1 MRCLLCCLLLLF
13 ASCRKDLIRYHAATR
28 LETGTMNRL
37 NRVLFVNDTLGFA
50 CGGARF
56 DEADVLITRDAG
68 ASWQLYVSPD
78 AHKEMF
84 GITQAP
90 DGAVWMIG
98 FDGNLLC
105 SRDGGATWRHFQLRY
120 EAYKALAFADA
131 ARLLA
136 VGGVSFERGDAMW
149 ADTAGQVLAHDSLGY
164 ELNDIVLLPGGQG
177 WRCGYGVMQRTDD
190 AGRSWQ
196 WQSPHNDNYKALDV
210 HSRQVAYAC
219 GGEGSI
225 CATQDGGRS
234 WTTLRNGN
242 DLTHPKY
249 RLQDLLFLDAL
260 HGYAV
265 GEDGVVIYT
274 DDGGHHWSELERF
287 TTAHLY
293 GISRGPDDALFVCG
307 DGGELWRIAP
317 Y

>member
-1 MRCLLCCLLLLF
+1 
-13 ASCRKDLIRYHAATR
+13 
-28 LETGTMNRL
+28 
-37 NRVLFVNDTLGFA
+37 
-50 CGGARF
+50 
-56 DEADVLITRDAG
+56 
-68 ASWQLYVSPD
+68 
-78 AHKEMF
+78 
-84 GITQAP
+84 
-90 DGAVWMIG
+90 
-98 FDGNLLC
+98 
-105 SRDGGATWRHFQLRY
+105 
-120 EAYKALAFADA
+120 
-131 ARLLA
+131 
-136 VGGVSFERGDAMW
+136 
-149 ADTAGQVLAHDSLGY
+149 VLAHDSLGY

-177 WRCGYGVMQRTDD
+177 WRCGYGVMQRTGD

-210 HSRQVAYAC
+210 HSGQVAYAC

-260 HGYAV
+260 RGYAV
-265 GEDGVVIYT
+265 GEDGVVIYS

-293 GISRGPDDALFVCG
+293 GISRGPDGALFVCG

-317 Y
+317 